1 MESLIQE
8 QIYDEYDRQEMKQL
22 ELARWGFKRW
32 RKYVKDKKKRRD
44 PNDKPREEPKM
55 LKVVEEATEA
65 AHALA
70 EEPNEKTALVATTK
84 PASGEDVGKGGKK
97 SLFARLSPF
106 H

>member
-1 MESLIQE
+1 LESLIQE

-44 PNDKPREEPKM
+44 PNYKPREEPKM
-55 LKVVEEATEA
+55 LQVVEEATEA
-65 AHALA
+65 AHALV

-84 PASGEDVGKGGKK
+84 PTSGEDVGKGEKK